1 MFMIL
6 ILIFRA
12 TGSQEQADPNIHREK
27 EIKVLVIVDL
37 VDENLR
43 YVC

>member
-6 ILIFRA
+6 ILIFGA
-12 TGSQEQADPNIHREK
+12 TGNQEEADPNIHREQ

-37 VDENLR
+37 ADEKLR